1 MKIDNGYRWD
11 RCPLCVSS
19 EIHHMGKLAYGGKV
33 NFSSVEIEL
42 IRTPELWQCQRCGS
56 AFVQNIVD
64 PETAQSLYTKGQA
77 DARWP
82 STSFDS
88 TKTENVVRVVANIF
102 KSGGSVLDIGC
113 NTGELLDFARHLG
126 CETSGVEFSLASR
139 EILRRKGHK
148 IYSLPEETRER
159 YDIITAFDVVEHLYD
174 VPAFLSGCINKL
186 AGNGRIVVMT
196 GNIDCLSAKMS
207 GNKWWYAQFPEH
219 IVFPSKKFFLN
230 YSGLGIEVWAPNYAA
245 ETFEYPFFMR
255 LRAMLNYVI
264 PGRTFTGLPSLVPD
278 HTLIVLRK

>member
-1 MKIDNGYRWD
+1 MKVENNYRRD
-11 RCPLCVSS
+11 CCPLCMSRD
-19 EIHHMGKLAYGGKV
+19 INRMGELAYGGKI
-33 NFSSVEIEL
+33 NFSSVGIDL
-42 IRTPELWQCQRCGS
+42 SNIPELWNCQRCQS
-56 AFVQNIVD
+56 SFVQNIVD
-64 PETAQSLYTKGQA
+64 AETARSLYSRGQA
-77 DARWP
+77 GSRWP
-82 STSFDS
+82 SSDFDK
-88 TKTENVVRVVANIF
+88 TKTKVVVQFVRGIF
-102 KSGGSVLDIGC
+102 KSGESILDVGC

-126 CETSGVEFSLASR
+126 CETSGVEFSLTSR

-148 IYSLPEETRER
+148 IHLLPEETQEG
-159 YDIITAFDVVEHLYD
+159 YDIITAFDMVEHLYD

-186 AGNGRIVVMT
+186 AGDGRIVVMT

-219 IVFPSKKFFLN
+219 IVFPSRKFFLN
-230 YSGLGIEVWAPNYAA
+230 YSGLGIEVWAPSYAA

-255 LRAMLNYVI
+255 LRAMLNYVL